1 MADSKN
7 ISTIRKQHKVLKNEA
22 ARASRMLSE
31 YLGET
36 RTKVGDDVYKKQKIL
51 QRHHEDAREKL
62 QKFEAKHDL
71 DKHQSKPRKS
81 LITPKSGGAGGR
93 MMMPQEYSKRT
104 LYKPKTN

>member
-7 ISTIRKQHKVLKNEA
+7 LAKIRTQHKVLKDNLKQVQRDFRSFLNKTENKTGQHVREGKDFYDRQATKA
-22 ARASRMLSE
+22 AKALN
-31 YLGET
+31 
-36 RTKVGDDVYKKQKIL
+36 D
-51 QRHHEDAREKL
+51 
-62 QKFEAKHDL
+62 FESKHDL
-71 DKHQSKPRKS
+71 DKYQSKPRKS